1 MEDLFSQ
8 LLAIFVPAITTIV
21 GILVA
26 WGLAELRKLIKT
38 KTDNAAAV
46 QAFDTVA
53 DLVQGAVLEINQTT
67 RKVFK
72 DGKLTPEEKQAY
84 KVQAMDLVM
93 NQLPTATKKILSKS
107 VTDLKVYVDNR
118 IEQTVV
124 YENRGRIREDM
135 A

>member
-1 MEDLFSQ
+1 MEDLYSQ
-8 LLAIFVPAITTIV
+8 LVAIFVPAITTIV

-72 DGKLTPEEKQAY
+72 DGKLTPEEKRDY
-84 KVQAMDLVM
+84 KIQAMDLVM